1 MKKSEINVEVQLD
14 ENQIPETIQWQATSQ
29 AGWKECRAMLLS
41 VWDPN
46 ANETLRIDLWTKEM
60 RVDEMKMFMHQSI
73 LTMADTFEK
82 ATGEKEMALTMRDF
96 CDYFAEK
103 MGLKPEGDQ

>member
-1 MKKSEINVEVQLD
+1 
-14 ENQIPETIQWQATSQ
+14 
-29 AGWKECRAMLLS
+29 
-41 VWDPN
+41 
-46 ANETLRIDLWTKEM
+46 
-60 RVDEMKMFMHQSI
+60 MFMHQSI

-103 MGLKPEGDQ
+103 MGLKPESDQ